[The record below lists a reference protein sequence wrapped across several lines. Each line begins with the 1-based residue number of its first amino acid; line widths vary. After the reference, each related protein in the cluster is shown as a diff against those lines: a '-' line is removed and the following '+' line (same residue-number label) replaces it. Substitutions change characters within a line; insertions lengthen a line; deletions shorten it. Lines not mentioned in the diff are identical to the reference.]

1 MEDFE
6 DFEDFDEELVEEEAE
21 PVDPYD
27 TQHGVS
33 QDAIDKFIERISAL
47 AIESA
52 GDIQKLTRDPWRS
65 AITFVANWANLQ
77 EKVQEWRPK
86 AEAWEANQKSNKI
99 RLGVFDRIRNETD
112 SDTSVAAGVAL
123 MEVIQTYITDLQALI
138 EEYGNIVLAH
148 HRTLMDKR
156 TGDAAIVLD
165 HMENQ
170 YIKKE
175 LGVAATELG
184 DRNDLIAERKRL
196 FSQFKSVEGTFD
208 DMFSVAPV
216 ESMLDLLKECG
227 LPSYSEVHP
236 LIWLGLAKTSNGRPR
251 ADGTRGITPNVKEGP
266 RSERGEARI
275 TKENNNLQFH
285 GILHVYI
292 PNVETGSWDHM
303 GDPTKQPWEQMLS
316 HDLTISWYNMQEQIN
331 RLGKD
336 IKNCTFA
343 MNTLTGQHFVKLL
356 AIAVDK
362 EVPLQIKMSDS
373 ELASAKKIYG

>member
-1 MEDFE
+1 MEDYE

-99 RLGVFDRIRNETD
+99 RLGVFDRIRTETD
-112 SDTSVAAGVAL
+112 SESSIAAGVAL
-123 MEVIQTYITDLQALI
+123 MQVMQTYISSLQALI
-138 EEYGNIVLAH
+138 EEHGNIILAH

-196 FSQFKSVEGTFD
+196 YSQFKSVEGTFD
-208 DMFSVAPV
+208 DMFHVAPV

-227 LPSYSEVHP
+227 LPSYTAVHP
-236 LIWLGLAKTSNGRPR
+236 LVWLGLAKTSNGRPR
-251 ADGTRGITPNVKEGP
+251 ADGTRGISPNVKEGP
-266 RSERGEARI
+266 RSERGEARV
-275 TKENNNLQFH
+275 TKENSNLQFH
-285 GILHVYI
+285 GILHTYI
-292 PNVETGSWDHM
+292 PNVDTGMWDHM

-336 IKNCTFA
+336 IKNCTFG
-343 MNTLTGQHFVKLL
+343 MNTLTGQHFIKLL
-356 AIAVDK
+356 AISVDK

-373 ELASAKKIYG
+373 EFASAKKIYG

>member
-123 MEVIQTYITDLQALI
+123 MEVIQTYITNLQALI

-175 LGVAATELG
+175 LGMAATELG

-336 IKNCTFA
+336 IKNCTFG

-373 ELASAKKIYG
+373 ELASAKKVYG

>member
-123 MEVIQTYITDLQALI
+123 MEVIQTYITNLQALI

-175 LGVAATELG
+175 LGMAATELG

-316 HDLTISWYNMQEQIN
+316 HDLTISWYNMQEQTN

-336 IKNCTFA
+336 IKNCTFG

-373 ELASAKKIYG
+373 ELASAKKVYG

>member
-123 MEVIQTYITDLQALI
+123 MEVIQTYITSLQALI

-175 LGVAATELG
+175 LGMAATELG

-336 IKNCTFA
+336 IKNCTFG

-373 ELASAKKIYG
+373 ELASAKKVYG

>member
-123 MEVIQTYITDLQALI
+123 MEVIQTYITNLQALI

-175 LGVAATELG
+175 LGMAATELG

-275 TKENNNLQFH
+275 TKDDKPLQFH
-285 GILHVYI
+285 GILHTYL
-292 PNVETGSWDHM
+292 PNVETGNWDHI
-303 GDPTKQPWEQMLS
+303 GDPKKQPWEQMLTN
-316 HDLTISWYNMQEQIN
+316 DLTISWLNMHEECRRQN
-331 RLGKD
+331 KD
-336 IKNCTFA
+336 IKNCTFG
-343 MNTLTGQHFVKLL
+343 MNTLTGTHFIKLL
-356 AIAVDK
+356 AVSVDK
-362 EVPLQIKMSDS
+362 EVPLQIPMSDN
-373 ELASAKKIYG
+373 EHAIAKKFCG

>member
-1 MEDFE
+1 MEDYE

-27 TQHGVS
+27 TQHGVP

-99 RLGVFDRIRNETD
+99 RLGVFDRIRTETD
-112 SDTSVAAGVAL
+112 SDKSVSAGIAL
-123 MEVIQTYITDLQALI
+123 MQVMQTYISSLQALI
-138 EEYGNIVLAH
+138 EEHGNIILAH

-196 FSQFKSVEGTFD
+196 YSQFKSVEGTFD
-208 DMFSVAPV
+208 DMFHVAPV

-227 LPSYSEVHP
+227 LPSYTAVHP
-236 LIWLGLAKTSNGRPR
+236 LVWLGLAKTSNGRPR
-251 ADGTRGITPNVKEGP
+251 ADGTRGISPNVKEGP
-266 RSERGEARI
+266 RSERGEARV
-275 TKENNNLQFH
+275 TKENSNLQFH
-285 GILHVYI
+285 GILHTYI
-292 PNVETGSWDHM
+292 PNVDTGMWDHM

-331 RLGKD
+331 KLGKD
-336 IKNCTFA
+336 IKNCTFG
-343 MNTLTGQHFVKLL
+343 MNTLTGQHFIKLL
-356 AIAVDK
+356 AISVDK

-373 ELASAKKIYG
+373 EFASAKKIYG